1 MGDIKLIN
9 FGGTYPDFVRICESA
24 IEQWR
29 FSVPLPIE
37 ALEMKYLFL
46 VGLDDIGEC
55 HEANDFIRKH
65 WKAYKTNGV
74 CELTGITIALI
85 VLSSNDL
92 FTKTYAKKFI
102 FLLNQMGAACIG
114 HPLLEI
120 TSGYSNLK
128 TWASNLALSLEETA
142 SHLIHQLVAR
152 LGEDQPRKKKH
163 LRILVLHAGDEK
175 RSNTLMLWKMLEE
188 KLEKRYA
195 HKIEIR
201 KLHVEDGQIRDCFG
215 CSYATCTYHALNKS
229 CFYGGYV
236 VEELFPEIE
245 KADYVVWVCPNYN
258 DALSA
263 KLTALINR
271 LTALYRT
278 VSFREKHILGVVVS
292 ANSGNDTVA
301 SQLIGALC
309 INKGFRLPPSFVMM
323 AQANAPGDILK
334 IKSMGEQV
342 DQYASKLFE
351 NLDKTLE

>member
-9 FGGTYPDFVRICESA
+9 FGDTYPSFVRTCESA
-24 IEQWR
+24 VEQWR
-29 FSVPLPIE
+29 FSQASPKEEVDL
-37 ALEMKYLFL
+37 KYLFL

-55 HEANDFIRKH
+55 HEANDFIRRH
-65 WKAYKTNGV
+65 WNVYKTKGV
-74 CELTGITIALI
+74 CELTGITLALI

-142 SHLIHQLVAR
+142 THLIHQLVAR
-152 LGEDQPRKKKH
+152 LGEDQPKKKKNH
-163 LRILVLHAGDEK
+163 KMLVLHAGDEK
-175 RSNTLMLWKMLEE
+175 RSNTLMLWKMIEE
-188 KLEKRYA
+188 RLIERYSN
-195 HKIEIR
+195 KIEVR

-236 VEELFPEIE
+236 VDDLFPEIE
-245 KADYVVWVCPNYN
+245 KADYIVWVCPNYN

-278 VSFREKHILGVVVS
+278 VSFREKHIIGVVVS

-309 INKGFRLPPSFVMM
+309 INKGFRLPPSFAMM

-334 IKSMGEQV
+334 IKGLSEQV
-342 DQYASKLFE
+342 DQYANKLFE